1 MVGGIESHDAE
12 CALMH
17 PGCQID
23 QVYLC
28 RKPVGFRKSIDGL
41 SVLIEQELLLSPFAN
56 AQRTQICVSIGAFK
70 DYNSK
75 AFLKCA

>member
-28 RKPVGFRKSIDGL
+28 RKLVDFRKSIDGL
-41 SVLIEQELLLSPFAN
+41 SELIEQELFLRPFAN